1 MIRYKLYKF
10 DNSVNTSKK
19 LNKSIYGG
27 IDMNKIITALICA
40 IVILGA
46 IITGVVISNQN
57 EEKEEIKVE
66 TNVAD
71 ENILDECTDEYEEMQ
86 EAEMLETDAQE
97 EKISPNCSFTIRT
110 YYKGCGH
117 ITSQYNNIPED
128 LVNKTEQELKE
139 MYPEY
144 MVETFKS
151 NEVVVYIEKEG
162 ECGEHYL
169 VKDLNGTVVI
179 YERLNDGT
187 KKLLEETGISTDY
200 LPETDKVQMQN
211 GIEVNGKQELN
222 QLIED
227 YE

>member
-1 MIRYKLYKF
+1 LYKF

-27 IDMNKIITALICA
+27 INMNKIITGLICA

-46 IITGVVISNQN
+46 IITGIVISNQN
-57 EEKEEIKVE
+57 EEKEEIKAE

-128 LVNKTEQELKE
+128 LVNKTEKELKE

-179 YERLNDGT
+179 YERLSDGT

>member
-1 MIRYKLYKF
+1 
-10 DNSVNTSKK
+10 
-19 LNKSIYGG
+19 
-27 IDMNKIITALICA
+27 MNKIIKGLVCA

-46 IITGVVISNQN
+46 IITAVAISRPTES
-57 EEKEEIKVE
+57 EEQLQIE

-71 ENILDECTDEYEEMQ
+71 ENILDECTDEYEELQ
-86 EAEMLETDAQE
+86 ENEMLETDAQE
-97 EKISPNCSFTIRT
+97 EKISPNCSFTVRT

-117 ITSQYNNIPED
+117 ITSEYNNIPEE

-151 NEVVVYIEKEG
+151 NEIVVYKEKEG

-179 YERLNDGT
+179 YERMNDGT
-187 KKLLEETGISTDY
+187 EKLLEETSISTDY
-200 LPETDKVQMQN
+200 LPETDKIQMQE

>member
-1 MIRYKLYKF
+1 
-10 DNSVNTSKK
+10 
-19 LNKSIYGG
+19 
-27 IDMNKIITALICA
+27 MNKIITGLVCA

-46 IITGVVISNQN
+46 IIAAVVISSPNKN
-57 EEKEEIKVE
+57 EENVKVE
-66 TNVAD
+66 TNIAE
-71 ENILDECTDEYEEMQ
+71 ENILDECTDEYEELQ
-86 EAEMLETDAQE
+86 NNEMLETDSQE

-117 ITSQYNNIPED
+117 VTSQYNNIPEE
-128 LVNKTEQELKE
+128 LVNKTENELKE

-151 NEVVVYIEKEG
+151 NEVIVYIEKEG

-179 YERLNDGT
+179 YEKLDDGT
-187 KKLLEETGISTDY
+187 EKLLEETSITTDY
-200 LPETDKVQMQN
+200 LPETDKIQMQE

>member
-1 MIRYKLYKF
+1 
-10 DNSVNTSKK
+10 
-19 LNKSIYGG
+19 
-27 IDMNKIITALICA
+27 MNKTMVGLVCA
-40 IVILGA
+40 IVILVA
-46 IITGVVISNQN
+46 IITAVVISRPN
-57 EEKEEIKVE
+57 ESEEQLKIE
-66 TNVAD
+66 TNIAD
-71 ENILDECTDEYEEMQ
+71 ENILDECTDEYEELQ
-86 EAEMLETDAQE
+86 ENNMLETDSQE

-117 ITSQYNNIPED
+117 ITSQYNNIPEE

-151 NEVVVYIEKEG
+151 NEIVVYQEKEG

-179 YERLNDGT
+179 YERKSDGT
-187 KKLLEETGISTDY
+187 EELLEETSIATDY
-200 LPETDKVQMQN
+200 LPETDKIQMQE

>member
-1 MIRYKLYKF
+1 
-10 DNSVNTSKK
+10 
-19 LNKSIYGG
+19 
-27 IDMNKIITALICA
+27 MNKTIAGLVCA
-40 IVILGA
+40 IVILVA
-46 IITGVVISNQN
+46 IITAVVISRPN
-57 EEKEEIKVE
+57 ESEEQLQIE
-66 TNVAD
+66 TNIAD
-71 ENILDECTDEYEEMQ
+71 ENILDECTDEYEELQ
-86 EAEMLETDAQE
+86 ENDMLETDSQE

-117 ITSQYNNIPED
+117 ITSQYNNIPEE

-151 NEVVVYIEKEG
+151 SEIVVYQEKEG

-179 YERLNDGT
+179 YERKSDGT
-187 KKLLEETGISTDY
+187 EELLEETSISTDY
-200 LPETDKVQMQN
+200 LPETDKIQMQE

>member
-1 MIRYKLYKF
+1 
-10 DNSVNTSKK
+10 
-19 LNKSIYGG
+19 
-27 IDMNKIITALICA
+27 MNKIITGLVCA

-46 IITGVVISNQN
+46 IITAVAISRPN
-57 EEKEEIKVE
+57 ESEEQLQIE

-71 ENILDECTDEYEEMQ
+71 ENILDECTDEYEELQ
-86 EAEMLETDAQE
+86 ENEMLETDAQE
-97 EKISPNCSFTIRT
+97 EKISPNCSFTVRT

-117 ITSQYNNIPED
+117 ITSEYNNIPEE

-151 NEVVVYIEKEG
+151 NEIVVYKEKEG
-162 ECGEHYL
+162 GCGEHYL

-179 YERLNDGT
+179 YERMNDGT
-187 KKLLEETGISTDY
+187 EKLLEETSISTDY
-200 LPETDKVQMQN
+200 LPETDKIQMQE

>member
-1 MIRYKLYKF
+1 
-10 DNSVNTSKK
+10 
-19 LNKSIYGG
+19 
-27 IDMNKIITALICA
+27 MNKTIAGLVCAIVMLVAIITA
-40 IVILGA
+40 
-46 IITGVVISNQN
+46 VVVSRPNES
-57 EEKEEIKVE
+57 EEKLQIE
-66 TNVAD
+66 TNIAD
-71 ENILDECTDEYEEMQ
+71 ENILDECTDEYEELQ
-86 EAEMLETDAQE
+86 ENNMLETDSQE

-117 ITSQYNNIPED
+117 ITSQYNNIPEE

-151 NEVVVYIEKEG
+151 NEIVVYQEKEG

-179 YERLNDGT
+179 YERKSDGT
-187 KKLLEETGISTDY
+187 EELLEETSIATDY
-200 LPETDKVQMQN
+200 LPETDKIQMQE

>member
-1 MIRYKLYKF
+1 
-10 DNSVNTSKK
+10 
-19 LNKSIYGG
+19 
-27 IDMNKIITALICA
+27 MNKIITGLVCA

-46 IITGVVISNQN
+46 IITAVAISRPTES
-57 EEKEEIKVE
+57 EEQLQIE

-71 ENILDECTDEYEEMQ
+71 ENILDECTDEYEELQ
-86 EAEMLETDAQE
+86 ENEMLETDAQE
-97 EKISPNCSFTIRT
+97 EKISPNCSFTVRT

-117 ITSQYNNIPED
+117 ITSEYNNIPEE

-179 YERLNDGT
+179 YERMNDGT
-187 KKLLEETGISTDY
+187 EKLLEETSISTDY
-200 LPETDKVQMQN
+200 LPETDKIQMQE
-211 GIEVNGKQELN
+211 GIEVNR
-222 QLIED
+222 
-227 YE
+227 

>member
-1 MIRYKLYKF
+1 
-10 DNSVNTSKK
+10 
-19 LNKSIYGG
+19 
-27 IDMNKIITALICA
+27 MNKIITGLICA

-46 IITGVVISNQN
+46 IITGIVISNQN
-57 EEKEEIKVE
+57 EEKEEIKAE

-128 LVNKTEQELKE
+128 LVNKTEKELKE

-179 YERLNDGT
+179 YERLSDGT

>member
-1 MIRYKLYKF
+1 
-10 DNSVNTSKK
+10 
-19 LNKSIYGG
+19 
-27 IDMNKIITALICA
+27 MNKTIAGLVCA
-40 IVILGA
+40 IVILVA
-46 IITGVVISNQN
+46 IITAVVISRPNES
-57 EEKEEIKVE
+57 EEKLQIE
-66 TNVAD
+66 TNIAD
-71 ENILDECTDEYEEMQ
+71 ENILDECTDEYEELQ
-86 EAEMLETDAQE
+86 ENDMLETDSQE

-117 ITSQYNNIPED
+117 ITSQYNNIPEE

-151 NEVVVYIEKEG
+151 NEIVVYQEKEG

-179 YERLNDGT
+179 YERKSDGT
-187 KKLLEETGISTDY
+187 EELLEETSIATDY
-200 LPETDKVQMQN
+200 LPETDKIQMQE

>member
-1 MIRYKLYKF
+1 
-10 DNSVNTSKK
+10 
-19 LNKSIYGG
+19 
-27 IDMNKIITALICA
+27 MNKIITGLVCA

-46 IITGVVISNQN
+46 IITAVVISKPN
-57 EEKEEIKVE
+57 ESEEQLQIE

-71 ENILDECTDEYEEMQ
+71 ENILDECTDEYEEFQ
-86 EAEMLETDAQE
+86 ENEMLETDAQA
-97 EKISPNCSFTIRT
+97 EKISPNCSFTVRT

-117 ITSQYNNIPED
+117 ITSEYNNIPEE

-151 NEVVVYIEKEG
+151 NEVVVYQEKEG

-179 YERLNDGT
+179 YERLDDGT
-187 KKLLEETGISTDY
+187 QKLLEETSISTDY
-200 LPETDKVQMQN
+200 LPETDKIQMQE

>member
-1 MIRYKLYKF
+1 
-10 DNSVNTSKK
+10 
-19 LNKSIYGG
+19 
-27 IDMNKIITALICA
+27 MNKVITGLICTIVILCAIITA
-40 IVILGA
+40 VI
-46 IITGVVISNQN
+46 ISKPN
-57 EEKEEIKVE
+57 ESQEQVQIE
-66 TNVAD
+66 TNIAD

-117 ITSQYNNIPED
+117 ITSQYNNIPEE
-128 LVNKTEQELKE
+128 LVNKTEKELKE
-139 MYPEY
+139 IYPEY

-169 VKDLNGTVVI
+169 VKDLNGIVVI
-179 YERLNDGT
+179 YERLDDGT
-187 KKLLEETGISTDY
+187 EKLLEETSISTDY
-200 LPETDKVQMQN
+200 LPETDKMQMQE
-211 GIEVNGKQELN
+211 GIEVNGRQEIN
-222 QLIED
+222 QLNED

>member
-1 MIRYKLYKF
+1 
-10 DNSVNTSKK
+10 
-19 LNKSIYGG
+19 
-27 IDMNKIITALICA
+27 MNKIITALICA

>member
-1 MIRYKLYKF
+1 
-10 DNSVNTSKK
+10 
-19 LNKSIYGG
+19 
-27 IDMNKIITALICA
+27 MNKIITGLVCTL
-40 IVILGA
+40 VILGA
-46 IITGVVISNQN
+46 IITAVVISRPDEEN
-57 EEKEEIKVE
+57 EQQAKVE

-71 ENILDECTDEYEEMQ
+71 ENILDECTDEYEELQ
-86 EAEMLETDAQE
+86 EAEMLETDSQE

-117 ITSQYNNIPED
+117 ITSQYNNIPEE
-128 LVNKTEQELKE
+128 LVNKTEKELKE

-179 YERLNDGT
+179 YERLDDGT
-187 KKLLEETGISTDY
+187 QRLLEETSISTDY
-200 LPETDKVQMQN
+200 LPETDKIQMQE

>member
-1 MIRYKLYKF
+1 
-10 DNSVNTSKK
+10 
-19 LNKSIYGG
+19 
-27 IDMNKIITALICA
+27 MNKTIAGLVCEIVILVAIITA
-40 IVILGA
+40 
-46 IITGVVISNQN
+46 VVISRPNES
-57 EEKEEIKVE
+57 EEKLQIE
-66 TNVAD
+66 TNIAD
-71 ENILDECTDEYEEMQ
+71 ENILDECTDEYEELQ
-86 EAEMLETDAQE
+86 ENDMLETDSQE

-117 ITSQYNNIPED
+117 ITSQYNNIPEE

-151 NEVVVYIEKEG
+151 NEIVVYQEKEG

-179 YERLNDGT
+179 YERKSDGT
-187 KKLLEETGISTDY
+187 EELLEETSIATDY
-200 LPETDKVQMQN
+200 LPETDKIQMQE

>member
-1 MIRYKLYKF
+1 
-10 DNSVNTSKK
+10 
-19 LNKSIYGG
+19 
-27 IDMNKIITALICA
+27 MNKIITGLVCTL
-40 IVILGA
+40 VILGA
-46 IITGVVISNQN
+46 IITAVVISRPDEEN
-57 EEKEEIKVE
+57 EQQAKVE

-71 ENILDECTDEYEEMQ
+71 ENILDECTDEYEELQ
-86 EAEMLETDAQE
+86 EAEMLETDSQE

-117 ITSQYNNIPED
+117 ITSQYNNIPEE
-128 LVNKTEQELKE
+128 LVNKTEKELKE

-179 YERLNDGT
+179 YERLDDGT
-187 KKLLEETGISTDY
+187 QRLLEETSITTVY
-200 LPETDKVQMQN
+200 FTETDKIQMQE

>member
-1 MIRYKLYKF
+1 
-10 DNSVNTSKK
+10 
-19 LNKSIYGG
+19 
-27 IDMNKIITALICA
+27 MNKIITGLICA

-46 IITGVVISNQN
+46 IITGIVISNQN
-57 EEKEEIKVE
+57 EEKEEIKAE

-128 LVNKTEQELKE
+128 LVNKTEKELKE

-179 YERLNDGT
+179 YERLSDGT

-227 YE
+227 YQ

>member
-1 MIRYKLYKF
+1 
-10 DNSVNTSKK
+10 
-19 LNKSIYGG
+19 
-27 IDMNKIITALICA
+27 MNKIITGLVCV

-46 IITGVVISNQN
+46 IITAVAISRPN
-57 EEKEEIKVE
+57 ESEEQLQIE

-71 ENILDECTDEYEEMQ
+71 ENILDECTDEYEELQ
-86 EAEMLETDAQE
+86 ENEMLETDAQE
-97 EKISPNCSFTIRT
+97 EKISPNCSFTVRT

-117 ITSQYNNIPED
+117 ITSEYNNIPEE

-151 NEVVVYIEKEG
+151 NEIVVYKEKEG

-179 YERLNDGT
+179 YERMNDGT
-187 KKLLEETGISTDY
+187 EKLLEETSISTDY
-200 LPETDKVQMQN
+200 LPETDKIQMQE

>member
-1 MIRYKLYKF
+1 
-10 DNSVNTSKK
+10 
-19 LNKSIYGG
+19 
-27 IDMNKIITALICA
+27 MNKTIAGLVCA
-40 IVILGA
+40 IVILVA
-46 IITGVVISNQN
+46 IITAVVISRPNES
-57 EEKEEIKVE
+57 EEKLQIE
-66 TNVAD
+66 TNIAD
-71 ENILDECTDEYEEMQ
+71 ENILDECTDEYEELQ
-86 EAEMLETDAQE
+86 ENDMLETDSQE

-117 ITSQYNNIPED
+117 ITSQYNNIPEE

-151 NEVVVYIEKEG
+151 NEIVVYKEKEG

-179 YERLNDGT
+179 YERKSDGT
-187 KKLLEETGISTDY
+187 EELLEETSIATDY
-200 LPETDKVQMQN
+200 LPETDKIQMQE

>member
-1 MIRYKLYKF
+1 
-10 DNSVNTSKK
+10 
-19 LNKSIYGG
+19 
-27 IDMNKIITALICA
+27 MNKTIAGLVCAIVMLVAIITA
-40 IVILGA
+40 
-46 IITGVVISNQN
+46 VVVSRPN
-57 EEKEEIKVE
+57 ESEEQLQIE
-66 TNVAD
+66 TNIAD
-71 ENILDECTDEYEEMQ
+71 ENILDECTDEYEELQ
-86 EAEMLETDAQE
+86 ENDMLETDSQE

-117 ITSQYNNIPED
+117 ITSQYNNIPEE

-151 NEVVVYIEKEG
+151 SEIVVYQEKEG

-179 YERLNDGT
+179 YERKSDGT
-187 KKLLEETGISTDY
+187 EELLEETSIATDY
-200 LPETDKVQMQN
+200 LPETDKIQMQE

>member
-1 MIRYKLYKF
+1 
-10 DNSVNTSKK
+10 
-19 LNKSIYGG
+19 
-27 IDMNKIITALICA
+27 MNKIITGLVCA

-46 IITGVVISNQN
+46 IITAVAISRPN
-57 EEKEEIKVE
+57 ESEEQLQIE

-71 ENILDECTDEYEEMQ
+71 ENILDECTDEYEELQ
-86 EAEMLETDAQE
+86 ENEMLETDAQE
-97 EKISPNCSFTIRT
+97 EKISPNCSFTVRT

-117 ITSQYNNIPED
+117 ITSEYNNIPEE

-179 YERLNDGT
+179 YERMNDGT
-187 KKLLEETGISTDY
+187 EKLLEETSISTDY
-200 LPETDKVQMQN
+200 LPETDKIQMQE
-211 GIEVNGKQELN
+211 GIEVNR
-222 QLIED
+222 
-227 YE
+227 

>member
-1 MIRYKLYKF
+1 
-10 DNSVNTSKK
+10 
-19 LNKSIYGG
+19 
-27 IDMNKIITALICA
+27 MNKIITALICA

-71 ENILDECTDEYEEMQ
+71 ENILDECTDGYEEMQ

>member
-1 MIRYKLYKF
+1 
-10 DNSVNTSKK
+10 
-19 LNKSIYGG
+19 
-27 IDMNKIITALICA
+27 MNKVITGLICTIVILCAIITA
-40 IVILGA
+40 VI
-46 IITGVVISNQN
+46 ISKPN
-57 EEKEEIKVE
+57 ESQEQVQIE
-66 TNVAD
+66 TNIAD

-117 ITSQYNNIPED
+117 ITSQYNNIPEE
-128 LVNKTEQELKE
+128 LVNKTEKELKE
-139 MYPEY
+139 IYPEY

-151 NEVVVYIEKEG
+151 NEVLVYKEKEG

-169 VKDLNGTVVI
+169 VKHLNGIVVI
-179 YERLNDGT
+179 YERLDDGT
-187 KKLLEETGISTDY
+187 EKLLEETSISTDY
-200 LPETDKVQMQN
+200 LPETDKMQMQE
-211 GIEVNGKQELN
+211 GIEVNGRQELN

>member
-1 MIRYKLYKF
+1 MKR
-10 DNSVNTSKK
+10 V
-19 LNKSIYGG
+19 
-27 IDMNKIITALICA
+27 IITMISIVVVIGA
-40 IVILGA
+40 IVTA
-46 IITGVVISNQN
+46 IAIRSEKKQ
-57 EEKEEIKVE
+57 EEPQTIVTEVAEEEI
-66 TNVAD
+66 
-71 ENILDECTDEYEEMQ
+71 LDDCTDEYEQMQ
-86 EAEMLETDAQE
+86 NQNLLETNSDE

-117 ITSQYNNIPED
+117 ITTEYNNIPDE
-128 LVNKTEQELKE
+128 LVNKTETELNE

-151 NEVVVYIEKEG
+151 NEVVVYVEQEG

-169 VKDLNGTVVI
+169 VKDLDGKVVI
-179 YERLNDGT
+179 YEKLSDGT
-187 KKLLEETGISTDY
+187 ERLLEETSITTDY
-200 LPETDKVQMQN
+200 LPETDKIQMKN

>member
-1 MIRYKLYKF
+1 
-10 DNSVNTSKK
+10 
-19 LNKSIYGG
+19 
-27 IDMNKIITALICA
+27 MNKTIAGLVCAIVMLVAIITA
-40 IVILGA
+40 
-46 IITGVVISNQN
+46 VVVSRPN
-57 EEKEEIKVE
+57 ESEEQLQIE
-66 TNVAD
+66 TNMAD
-71 ENILDECTDEYEEMQ
+71 ENILDECTDEYEELQ
-86 EAEMLETDAQE
+86 ENDMLETDSQE

-117 ITSQYNNIPED
+117 ITSQYNNIPEE

-151 NEVVVYIEKEG
+151 NEIVVYQEKEG

-179 YERLNDGT
+179 YERKSDGT
-187 KKLLEETGISTDY
+187 EELLEETSIATDY
-200 LPETDKVQMQN
+200 LPETDKIQMQE

>member
-1 MIRYKLYKF
+1 
-10 DNSVNTSKK
+10 
-19 LNKSIYGG
+19 
-27 IDMNKIITALICA
+27 MNKIITALICA

-179 YERLNDGT
+179 YERLSDGT

>member
-1 MIRYKLYKF
+1 
-10 DNSVNTSKK
+10 
-19 LNKSIYGG
+19 
-27 IDMNKIITALICA
+27 MNKTIAGLVCAIVMLVAIITA
-40 IVILGA
+40 
-46 IITGVVISNQN
+46 VVVSRPN
-57 EEKEEIKVE
+57 ESEEQLQIE
-66 TNVAD
+66 TNIAD
-71 ENILDECTDEYEEMQ
+71 ENILDECTDEYEGLQ
-86 EAEMLETDAQE
+86 ENDMLETDSQE

-117 ITSQYNNIPED
+117 ITSQYNNIPEE

-151 NEVVVYIEKEG
+151 NEIVVYQEKEG

-179 YERLNDGT
+179 YERKSDGT
-187 KKLLEETGISTDY
+187 EELLEETSIATDY
-200 LPETDKVQMQN
+200 LPETDKIQMQE

>member
-1 MIRYKLYKF
+1 
-10 DNSVNTSKK
+10 
-19 LNKSIYGG
+19 
-27 IDMNKIITALICA
+27 MNKIITGLVCA

-46 IITGVVISNQN
+46 IITAVTISRPN
-57 EEKEEIKVE
+57 ESEEQLQIE

-71 ENILDECTDEYEEMQ
+71 ENILDECTDEYEELQ
-86 EAEMLETDAQE
+86 ENEMLETDAQE
-97 EKISPNCSFTIRT
+97 EKISPNCSFTVRT

-117 ITSQYNNIPED
+117 ITSEYNNIPEE

-151 NEVVVYIEKEG
+151 NEIVVYKEKEG

-179 YERLNDGT
+179 YERMNDGT
-187 KKLLEETGISTDY
+187 EKLLEETSISTDY
-200 LPETDKVQMQN
+200 LPETDKIQMQE

>member
-1 MIRYKLYKF
+1 
-10 DNSVNTSKK
+10 
-19 LNKSIYGG
+19 
-27 IDMNKIITALICA
+27 MNKIITGLICA

-57 EEKEEIKVE
+57 EEKEEIKAE

-128 LVNKTEQELKE
+128 LVNKTEKELKE

-179 YERLNDGT
+179 YERLSDGT

>member
-1 MIRYKLYKF
+1 
-10 DNSVNTSKK
+10 
-19 LNKSIYGG
+19 
-27 IDMNKIITALICA
+27 MNKIITGLICA

-57 EEKEEIKVE
+57 EEKEEIKAE

-128 LVNKTEQELKE
+128 LVNKTEKELKE

-179 YERLNDGT
+179 YERLSDGT

-227 YE
+227 YDMS

>member
-1 MIRYKLYKF
+1 
-10 DNSVNTSKK
+10 
-19 LNKSIYGG
+19 
-27 IDMNKIITALICA
+27 MNKIITGLVCA

-46 IITGVVISNQN
+46 IITAVAISRPN
-57 EEKEEIKVE
+57 ESEEQLQIE

-71 ENILDECTDEYEEMQ
+71 ENILDECTDEYEELQ
-86 EAEMLETDAQE
+86 ENEMLETDAQE
-97 EKISPNCSFTIRT
+97 EKISPNCSFTVRT

-117 ITSQYNNIPED
+117 ITSEYNNIPEE

-151 NEVVVYIEKEG
+151 NEIVVYIEKEG

-179 YERLNDGT
+179 YERMNDGT
-187 KKLLEETGISTDY
+187 EKLLEETSISTDY
-200 LPETDKVQMQN
+200 LPETDKIQMQE